1 MLIEH
6 EALWGQWH
14 MVAEATDVE
23 GGPLAVKLLGVDYVV
38 WRGPDGKLVAAPDRC
53 PHRQAP
59 LSAGKVTDGCV
70 VCPYHGWSFGGEGR
84 CVTVPSSGIGRPVPP
99 KAHLATI
106 HVEEKYGLVWLCPG
120 EPVGTIFACHY
131 EDDPSFRRIN
141 SGVDV
146 WTTNGL
152 RMCDNFM
159 DISHFPWVHTGTFGT
174 TQQMQVPHIDLGPLD
189 DGFFGYSYDVAAGNA
204 SAEGNVASGTADA
217 ELVHRHMSTGFHLPF
232 TVRST
237 IRYESGLEHIILM
250 LSTPIDDV
258 TSYFTFVIW
267 RNDDFSVPAEE
278 VIAFDRAIGAED
290 KRMLELVPGIL
301 PLDQTQTVSVQS
313 DKASVEWRRQLAAML
328 GQRAGG

>member
-1 MLIEH
+1 MFIEH

-14 MVAEATDVE
+14 MVAEAADVD

-38 WRGPDGKLVAAPDRC
+38 WRGPDRKLVAAPDRC

-59 LSAGKVTDGCV
+59 LSAGKVTEGCV
-70 VCPYHGWSFGGEGR
+70 VCPYHGWSFGGDGK
-84 CVTVPSSGIGRPVPP
+84 CVNVPSSGVGRPVPP

-106 HVEEKYGLVWLCPG
+106 HVDEQYGLVWLCPG
-120 EPVGTIFACHY
+120 EPVGTIFACHF

-146 WTTNGL
+146 WNTNAL
-152 RMCDNFM
+152 RMADNFM

-174 TQQMQVPHIDLGPLD
+174 AQQMQVPHIDLGPLD

-204 SAEGNVASGTADA
+204 SAEGNIASGTSDVP
-217 ELVHRHMSTGFHLPF
+217 LVHRHMSTGFHLPL

-278 VIAFDRAIGAED
+278 VISFDRAIGAED
-290 KRMLELVPGIL
+290 KMMLEKVPGVL
-301 PLDQTQTVSVQS
+301 PLEQTATASVQA
-313 DKASVEWRRQLAAML
+313 DKPSVEWRRQLAAL
-328 GQRAGG
+328 ING